1 MQTKGSHNRKLSFLI
16 SGFDFIRINNISKA
30 KINKKAEIESP
41 WWAPLPSEKYFVVVP
56 PLITQDSW
64 SLSKIFTHKIEFLPK
79 PYFSRVKIKKS
90 WSNESNAFSISIAT

>member
-41 WWAPLPSEKYFVVVP
+41 
-56 PLITQDSW
+56 
-64 SLSKIFTHKIEFLPK
+64 
-79 PYFSRVKIKKS
+79 
-90 WSNESNAFSISIAT
+90 